1 MVSVPFSSWEV
12 EEFSATLARNRT
24 GVDMAHGLPLP
35 RGRVEGNHD
44 LCPSPPHYYYYLLF
58 LDECRE
64 TDRERGKGRERER
77 EREDKVD
84 CGLQIRGPFPC
95 SPILCIFSSRGV
107 WSHSTLSASALLSL
121 RSKGAMVVAQ
131 SFSSFPAEV
140 YGHFPPFLPLPF

>member
-77 EREDKVD
+77 ERERIKLIVVSKS
-84 CGLQIRGPFPC
+84 GG
-95 SPILCIFSSRGV
+95 
-107 WSHSTLSASALLSL
+107 LSL
-121 RSKGAMVVAQ
+121 VAQ
-131 SFSSFPAEV
+131 SFASFPAEV
-140 YGHFPPFLPLPF
+140 YGHIPPFMPLPF